1 MRRFLLLLLLVGLR
15 WTAASPVRA
24 QGGGSATAHAVVRW
38 GGYTEVPSR
47 TERKQR
53 VPTFAGA
60 WAAFDE
66 QVGVFSLRL
75 NGDVRQGQ
83 LLNPVYEAFSEADA
97 KLFDLSKLPAG
108 PVVQLS
114 QGTEAKLPLTRLS
127 LRPVRRNP
135 QTGQAERLV
144 SFDFSYSPE
153 PARATGARGGSGSTG
168 RAHAAHSVL
177 ATGDWYK
184 LGVPTS
190 GIYKIDQATLK
201 SLGFNPATT
210 DPKALRLYGN
220 ATGLLPQANAAY
232 RPDDLTENTVRFVG
246 NADNAF
252 DADEYLL
259 FYAPG
264 PHTWYAENGRFRH
277 VNNIYSD
284 TAYYFL
290 TTQAA
295 ANAPRRV
302 ATAGAPSAG
311 PDRTVTTFDERA
323 FYEHDLVNLLHSGRQ
338 WLGEAFSSSTAQRDF
353 ALGQFPDLVPN
364 STAQVTLALAAS
376 ALDGS
381 QFQATLNGTAL
392 GSAPLAPTNGRSYY
406 AVATLNT
413 VTLPAPLPAAPPAAL
428 SIGLAYTTPSTG
440 MGYLDYLEINAQ
452 RQLVLS
458 GPALEFRSLA
468 SVGAGAVSRFA
479 LSGTTA
485 NTAVWDVTNPRRA
498 VAQTLDGTGAFVA
511 ATDTLREYVA
521 FQPDGTFAKPRA
533 FGKVPNQD
541 LHALDGSYDLVIV
554 TYPAF
559 RGEANR
565 LADHRRTHDG
575 LKVAVATTREVY
587 NEFGSGGQDATAIR
601 DFMKQVYDRAPAG
614 KIQYLLLF
622 GDASFDYK
630 SSPYNDKTAEPTW
643 WASRAPFRADADFD
657 RANQNYVPTYES
669 RESLVQFYGSNT
681 VTYSSEDYYGLLDDD
696 EGEWSE
702 YPTGTEVQD
711 IAVGRLPVRTPKGSP
726 ANTDMARQM
735 VDKLI
740 AYDASASYGKWRN
753 RLTLWA
759 DDGDNDLF
767 VGQGSEPQAAT
778 IQAAYPNYNIHK
790 VYLDLYPQ
798 VAVAAGLRSP
808 EMNKAVDESFEQGSL
823 LINYLGHG
831 GPSGLSNDQI
841 FTNATALALQNRD
854 RLAFLVTGTCDLST
868 YDNPDFTSAGE
879 QVLTDNVNGG
889 GAIGLFTTTRV
900 VAANDNAGLN
910 QAFYDNVFRPLPS
923 GKMPAIGTVTMLAKN
938 AYPGPGLA
946 GVLNNR
952 NYALLGDPSMTL
964 AYPRQTI
971 EIDSLNKKYLLGGA
985 APATLQALAPV
996 RLHGRVLNGGTPNP
1010 GFNGTAQVTIYDKPA
1025 TVLTLGNKYGA
1036 PDHLAD
1042 GPRPVQVQESV
1053 IYSGQATVTN
1063 GQFSLRFVVP
1073 KDINYSVG
1081 IGKVSLYGFDSGRG
1095 VDAAGRLAL
1104 PVGGADASAARDTVP
1119 PTVTLFMDN
1128 ESFAFGGLTG
1138 QNATLLAD
1146 LSDNSGIN
1154 TTGAGI
1160 GHEITAVLDNDPTKL
1175 TVLNDAYVGKVDD
1188 FRAGQVKY
1196 LYKDLAAGPHTLK
1209 VKAWDT
1215 YNNSTERAL
1224 EFVVAHTEQLA
1235 LDHVLNYPNPFASS
1249 TTFHFDHNREGDD
1262 LDIQVQIFTISGK
1275 LVRTLTASVVNSEP
1289 HQKSITWD
1297 GRDEYHDQLAR
1308 GVYVYRVSV
1317 RAQRDRATASKFE
1330 KLVILN

>member
-1 MRRFLLLLLLVGLR
+1 MRRLFLLLLCVGLG
-15 WTAASPVRA
+15 WTPARA
-24 QGGGSATAHAVVRW
+24 QGGAATAHAVVRW
-38 GGYTEVPSR
+38 GGYAEVPSR
-47 TERKQR
+47 AERKQR

-75 NGDVRQGQ
+75 AGDVRQGQ

-114 QGTEAKLPLTRLS
+114 HGTETKLPVTHLS

-144 SFDFSYSPE
+144 SFDFNYSPE
-153 PARATGARGGSGSTG
+153 LGRGAARGGIGGTA

-177 ATGDWYK
+177 AAGDWYK
-184 LGVPTS
+184 LGVPGN
-190 GIYKIDQATLK
+190 GIYKIDQSTLK
-201 SLGFNPATT
+201 ALGINPATT
-210 DPKALRLYGN
+210 DPRALRLYGN
-220 ATGLLPQANAAY
+220 AAGVLPQANATY
-232 RPDDLTENTVRFVG
+232 RPDDLVENAVRFVG

-277 VNNIYSD
+277 RNNFYCD

-302 ATAGAPSAG
+302 AAAGAPGAAAT
-311 PDRTVTTFDERA
+311 RTVTTFDERA
-323 FYEHDLVNLLHSGRQ
+323 FYEHDLVNLLHSGRE
-338 WLGEAFSSSTAQRDF
+338 WLGEDFSARSVLKRDF
-353 ALGQFPDLVPN
+353 TLPALPDLVPG
-364 STAQVTLALAAS
+364 STVQVTLALAAS

-381 QFQATLNGTAL
+381 QFEASLNGTAI
-392 GSAPLAPTNGRSYY
+392 GTAPLAPTDGRSFY

-413 VTLPAPLPAAPPAAL
+413 LTLPASLPAAPSGAI
-428 SIGLAYTTPSTG
+428 SIGLAYSTPSTG
-440 MGYLDYLEINAQ
+440 VGYLDYLEINAQ
-452 RQLVLS
+452 RRLVLS

-468 SVGAGAVSRFA
+468 SVGAGAVTTFA
-479 LSGTTA
+479 LSGTNA

-498 VAQTLDGTGAFVA
+498 VARALDNAGAFTA

-521 FQPDGTFAKPRA
+521 FQPDGAFAKPRA

-559 RGEANR
+559 RAEANR

-575 LKVAVATTREVY
+575 LKVAVATTKEVY
-587 NEFGSGGQDATAIR
+587 NEFGSGGQDVTAIR
-601 DFMKQVYDRAPAG
+601 DFVKQVYDRAPAG
-614 KIQYLLLF
+614 KLQYLLLF

-630 SSPYNDKTAEPTW
+630 SSPLNDKAAEPTW
-643 WASRAPFRADADFD
+643 WASRAPFRSDADFD

-669 RESLVQFYGSNT
+669 RESLTAFYGNT

-711 IAVGRLPVRTPKGSP
+711 IAVGRLPVRTPSGSP
-726 ANTDMARQM
+726 ANADMARRM

-740 AYDASASYGKWRN
+740 AYDAPAGYGKWRN

-759 DDGDNDLF
+759 DDGNNDLF
-767 VGQGSEPQAAT
+767 VGQGSEPLAAT
-778 IQAAYPNYNIHK
+778 LQATYPTYNIHK

-808 EMNKAVDESFEQGSL
+808 EMSKAMDQSFEQGSL

-831 GPSGLSNDQI
+831 GPDGLSNDKI
-841 FTNATALALQNRD
+841 FTNASALALQNHD

-879 QVLTDNVNGG
+879 QVLTDNANGG
-889 GAIGLFTTTRV
+889 GAVGLFTTTRV
-900 VAANDNAGLN
+900 VEAGLNAGLN
-910 QAFYDNVFRPLPS
+910 QAFYDYVFRPLP
-923 GKMPAIGTVTMLAKN
+923 GGQMPAIGTVTMLAKN

-952 NYALLGDPSMTL
+952 NYTLLGDPSMTL
-964 AYPRQTI
+964 AYPRQTV
-971 EIDSLNKKYLLGGA
+971 EIDSLNKKYLGGGA
-985 APATLQALAPV
+985 PPAALQALAPV
-996 RLHGRVLNGGTPNP
+996 RLHGRVLSGGAPST
-1010 GFNGTAQVTIYDKPA
+1010 GFNGTAQVTIYDKPV
-1025 TVLTLGNKYGA
+1025 TVMTLGNKYT
-1036 PDHLAD
+1036 PTQPAD

-1053 IYSGQATVTN
+1053 VYSGQATVTN

-1073 KDINYSVG
+1073 KDINYNVG
-1081 IGKVSLYGFDSGRG
+1081 TGKISLYAFDAGKS

-1104 PVGGADASAARDTVP
+1104 PVGGAATGAARDTVP
-1119 PTVTLFMDN
+1119 PTVALFMDN
-1128 ESFAFGGLTG
+1128 ETFAFGGLTG
-1138 QNATLLAD
+1138 QSTTLLAN

-1160 GHEITAVLDNDPTKL
+1160 GHEITAVLDNDPAKL

-1209 VKAWDT
+1209 FKAWDT
-1215 YNNSTERAL
+1215 YNNSAERTI

-1235 LDHVLNYPNPFASS
+1235 LAHVLNYPNPFARS
-1249 TTFHFDHNREGDD
+1249 TTFHFDQNREGDD
-1262 LDIQVQIFTISGK
+1262 LDVQVQIFTVSGK
-1275 LVRTLTASVVNSEP
+1275 LVRTLTASVPNSEP

-1297 GRDEYHDQLAR
+1297 GRDEYNDQLAR